1 MLGAK
6 IENEVIENEV
16 SDFEEQLQRS
26 STMIKAATSDQIG
39 PSNNDEKVFAYDLS
53 DDSLE
58 QAADPERLCA
68 VTLAFCSGLQTC
80 PA

>member
-1 MLGAK
+1 MM
-6 IENEVIENEV
+6 EPV
-16 SDFEEQLQRS
+16 
-26 STMIKAATSDQIG
+26 TSDLVG
-39 PSNNDEKVFAYDLS
+39 SSSKDEEVFAYNLS

-58 QAADPERLCA
+58 RAADPEKHCA

>member
-1 MLGAK
+1 
-6 IENEVIENEV
+6 
-16 SDFEEQLQRS
+16 
-26 STMIKAATSDQIG
+26 MIKAATSDQIG

>member
-1 MLGAK
+1 
-6 IENEVIENEV
+6 
-16 SDFEEQLQRS
+16 
-26 STMIKAATSDQIG
+26 MIHAITSDLVG
-39 PSNNDEKVFAYDLS
+39 PGNNDEEVFAYDLS

-58 QAADPERLCA
+58 RAADPEKLCA